1 LLLVSGRVSK
11 LLSAEV
17 LDLHQYVN
25 GITVIASR
33 VVRTQEVDD
42 EAGHAHELL
51 LRLIDIL

>member
-1 LLLVSGRVSK
+1 VSGRVSK

-17 LDLHQYVN
+17 LDLHQGVN
-25 GITVIASR
+25 GIAVIASR